1 MPGYPRFSYLG
12 RPGLGQH
19 HLLIS
24 GVTTTEDGEYQC
36 QVGPGSSSRPIWAA
50 ANVTV
55 LGEYS
60 GTGGEGRDGVKGGIE
75 E

>member
-12 RPGLGQH
+12 RPALGQH

-36 QVGPGSSSRPIWAA
+36 QVGPGSSNRPIWAA

-55 LGEYS
+55 LGES
-60 GTGGEGRDGVKGGIE
+60 AGVWAAGWRGRG
-75 E
+75 